1 MRAKTSPNRYND
13 QGNRQNSPRRSVR
26 PVLVSTLRIL
36 RLVWECHPG
45 LTLALAVTTLLQ
57 SLTPAAISYAGKLIM
72 DGVVQAIADPV
83 LDLYSVL
90 PAVALALSLALMG
103 TLLSRG
109 SQLAQELLRDLL
121 SNHINEMII
130 NQAIS
135 LDLSFY
141 ENPRFYDMLQR
152 AQREAS
158 FRPLTLLTQ
167 MLTIVSSTIT
177 TLSLLVLLLRF
188 NPWIVLVLVTTTLPV
203 LFVQACYGQEA
214 FRLFNWRT
222 PEARKLAYYAQ
233 LLTSDQSIKEIK
245 LFDLARLFFG
255 RYKALFARFYREN
268 RSLAVRRNLAG
279 AALALLSM
287 LGYYGC
293 YVYVIGRAIV
303 GAITLGDLT
312 LYGSVFMQLQGS
324 LTGLLAGLST
334 IYENTLFIGNLFA
347 FLELCPMI
355 SPSANGRQPPEKWQE
370 GFIFHDVSFRY
381 PGTTR
386 YVLRNLNLHIRPGE
400 KIALVGENGAGK
412 TTLVK
417 LLARLYDPTEG
428 HITLDGLDLRE
439 YDLDSLQRCIGV
451 IFQDFV
457 RYYLPARENIGF
469 GQVEALEDQE
479 RIVAAAHKSG
489 AHSVISALPEGYET
503 TLGRWFDD
511 GHQLSIGE
519 WQKVALARAFMRDAP
534 LLILDEPTASL
545 DARTEYEVFQQFSAL
560 THDRAAILISHR
572 FSTVRMA
579 ERIIVL
585 EGGQIVEEGS
595 HEQLLKRD
603 GIYATLFNMQAENY
617 RD

>member
-1 MRAKTSPNRYND
+1 MRSISDND
-13 QGNRQNSPRRSVR
+13 QGNGRSSLRRSAR
-26 PVLVSTLRIL
+26 TVLAGTARVL
-36 RLVWECHPG
+36 RLIWECHPG

-57 SLTPAAISYAGKLIM
+57 SLTPAATSYAGKLIV
-72 DGVVQAIADPV
+72 DGVVQAIADSA

-121 SNHINEMII
+121 SNRINEMII
-130 NQAIS
+130 NHAIT

-141 ENPRFYDMLQR
+141 ENPHFYDMLQR
-152 AQREAS
+152 AQREAG

-167 MLTIVSSTIT
+167 ILTIVSSTIT
-177 TLSLLVLLLRF
+177 ALSLLALLLRF

-203 LFVQACYGQEA
+203 LFVQARYGQEA
-214 FRLFNWRT
+214 FRLLNWRA

-233 LLTSDQSIKEIK
+233 LLTSEWSVKEIK
-245 LFDLARLFFG
+245 LFNLARLLFG
-255 RYKALFARFYREN
+255 RYRALFARFYREN
-268 RSLAVRRNLAG
+268 RGLTVRRHLAG
-279 AALALLSM
+279 AALALLSL

-293 YVYVIGRAIV
+293 YVYVIGRAV
-303 GAITLGDLT
+303 AGAITLGDLT
-312 LYGSVFMQLQGS
+312 LYGSVFLQLQGS
-324 LTGLLAGLST
+324 LTNLLNGLST
-334 IYENTLFIGNLFA
+334 IYESALFIGNLFA
-347 FLELCPMI
+347 FLELRPMI

-370 GFIFHDVSFRY
+370 GFVFHNVSFCY

-386 YVLRNLNLHIRPGE
+386 YVLRNVDLHIRPGE

-417 LLARLYDPTEG
+417 LLTRLYDPTEG
-428 HITLDGLDLRE
+428 HITLDGVDLRE
-439 YDLDSLQRCIGV
+439 YDLGSLRQCIGV
-451 IFQDFV
+451 IFQDFM

-469 GQVEALEDQE
+469 GQVEALDDRE
-479 RIVAAAHKSG
+479 RIVAAAQKSG
-489 AHSVISALPEGYET
+489 AHAVISALPGGYDT
-503 TLGRWFDD
+503 VLGRWFGD

-545 DARTEYEVFQQFSAL
+545 DARTEYEVFRQFNIL
-560 THDRAAILISHR
+560 THDRAAVLISHR

-579 ERIIVL
+579 ERIVVL
-585 EGGQIVEEGS
+585 EQGQIVEEGS
-595 HEQLLKRD
+595 HEQLLEQG

-617 RD
+617 R